1 MQCDPTTVTPV
12 VYYNLFW
19 WTLLILVL
27 VSLYT
32 WMLHSE
38 AKWDKESKNWFPGDE
53 KKTPPRPYNKRP
65 MKVTKSSK
73 FVDSTGRQQDIVEP
87 SEEVNLRM

>member
-1 MQCDPTTVTPV
+1 MQCDPSTVTPV
-12 VYYNLFW
+12 VYYDLFW
-19 WTLLILVL
+19 WTLLALVL

-38 AKWDKESKNWFPGDE
+38 AKWSEESKNWFPGD
-53 KKTPPRPYNKRP
+53 KTPPRPYNNRP
-65 MKVTKSSK
+65 MKVTKTYK
-73 FVDSTGRQQDIVEP
+73 IEGRKDIVEP